1 MSSELECV
9 VLLTSCVERRPSA
22 VGSGNDNELLESLL
36 LLPPPLEAEEAEL
49 ERSGPPNL
57 LPRRLRECSSRGPE
71 RERVATKM
79 DSSSACRSSSTYAV
93 PDSAVGSD
101 PI

>member
-9 VLLTSCVERRPSA
+9 VLLTSCVERRGSA
-22 VGSGNDNELLESLL
+22 VGSGNDNELLESLLL

-57 LPRRLRECSSRGPE
+57 LPRRVRECSSRGPE
-71 RERVATKM
+71 L
-79 DSSSACRSSSTYAV
+79 
-93 PDSAVGSD
+93 GN
-101 PI
+101 